1 MPFDPTRIKAICFD
15 VDGTLRDTDD
25 QYTLRFERYF
35 RPFRRLLP
43 GRDSQ
48 RFARRFVMWAE
59 APGNRLLAVPDRLHV
74 DDNLAR
80 VGDWLYARGV
90 GRRKHDYLLIAGVRE
105 MLEALSPHFKMA
117 VVSARPKRGTQ
128 GFIDHFGLA
137 PCFDCVAS
145 AQTTVRTKPWPDSV
159 IWAMGQMGFGPEETL
174 MVGDTTVDVHAGRAA
189 GTQTAGVLCG
199 FGERDE
205 LERAGA
211 DLILEATP
219 EIVQV
224 LLPGDRAGS

>member
-35 RPFRRLLP
+35 RPFRWLLP

-59 APGNRLLAVPDRLHV
+59 APGNRLLVVPDRLHL

-90 GRRKHDYLLIAGVRE
+90 RRRKHDYLLIQGVRE
-105 MLEALSPHFKMA
+105 MLEALRPHFKMA

-128 GFIDHFGLA
+128 GFIDHFDLA
-137 PCFDCVAS
+137 LYFDCVAS
-145 AQTTVRTKPWPDSV
+145 AQTAVRTKPWPDPV
-159 IWAMGQMGFGPEETL
+159 LWAMEQMGFGPEETV
-174 MVGDTTVDVHAGRAA
+174 MVGDTTVDLRAGRAA
-189 GTQTAGVLCG
+189 GTQTVGVLCG
-199 FGERDE
+199 FGERGE

-211 DLILEATP
+211 DLILESTP
-219 EIVQV
+219 EIAQV
-224 LLPGDRAGS
+224 LLAGE